1 MPFLPATGEIQ
12 CRILPPAAGGF
23 RNARAHL
30 GRTSRVGR
38 FARTPRRVRLTGQ
51 ELVGRWRRTR
61 LIGGRG
67 EDLASDAG
75 VVMSDARLG
84 AEVDDTAVGC
94 RFMAGR

>member
-1 MPFLPATGEIQ
+1 
-12 CRILPPAAGGF
+12 
-23 RNARAHL
+23 
-30 GRTSRVGR
+30 
-38 FARTPRRVRLTGQ
+38 VRLTGQ